1 MTPML
6 YSVYCNPLTLL
17 LSINFL
23 LLSKYR
29 TCISIIASGL
39 KLRLHQPVIQY
50 GLVVIVFI
58 QKFRSGPV
66 EETQHSF
73 VNHTY
78 FASVHG
84 TELYIWKI
92 NKKYSQI
99 ENGSTVLQPLFWLIL
114 FIFIVHE
121 ICIHLSNGINCSTT
135 TSMHICDEM
144 WKNVLFVQIFVIFW
158 NACCWRLTW
167 ILESC
172 LIVLNL
178 RFRGNPCNTFF
189 EEKKRN
195 FYVLPKQS
203 ENKRL
208 DLTIEPKFN
217 HKS

>member
-23 LLSKYR
+23 LLSKYRIKINIYR

-84 TELYIWKI
+84 TELYI
-92 NKKYSQI
+92 
-99 ENGSTVLQPLFWLIL
+99 
-114 FIFIVHE
+114 
-121 ICIHLSNGINCSTT
+121 
-135 TSMHICDEM
+135 
-144 WKNVLFVQIFVIFW
+144 
-158 NACCWRLTW
+158 
-167 ILESC
+167 
-172 LIVLNL
+172 
-178 RFRGNPCNTFF
+178 
-189 EEKKRN
+189 
-195 FYVLPKQS
+195 
-203 ENKRL
+203 
-208 DLTIEPKFN
+208 
-217 HKS
+217 